1 MRNEKRSPEQ
11 IREYFELLRWNK
23 NGCAIDLSQEFIDSN
38 ELLLSI
44 KKALVLSEE
53 SIIFTKNLIIST
65 EGSIFSIIES
75 ISSTEQEISSVEESI
90 LLLRK
95 ARRAALGSKPTVE
108 ESVFSSKSSTI
119 YKFSIKEICK
129 QLLIEIYFGFKK
141 TLSNLFKY
149 LIKEPILAS
158 IIYMVILGIALFLNF
173 IFSGLFKII
182 LIVLLIVYI
191 GQKINYI
198 YEQQNQKW
206 QKHCADIE
214 VARKQ
219 KLKQE
224 LDSLRKAEQQEFEAS
239 LQVLEVRQNELIVR
253 QQELKELKQQIEAR
267 LRAEQQELAEF
278 EQVRQLKLE
287 EYQQKLNE
295 LKINE
300 SSKKE
305 LMLKTLEEK
314 VQRWLTN
321 DIERLTNKAMKKL
334 KITPPSVTGELNAL
348 QNEPI
353 RVLIGIPE
361 KTSESVIIESDSDL
375 NLEVIENPQIY
386 IDPKDF
392 ESEPSREGNNRQYG
406 VYEFLIIFLCGN
418 FLAYYKCY
426 YNFIRGKTVDEEF
439 CEYLY
444 DSIVSLK
451 IQEKSSLRLKDER
464 QKNVYR
470 KRLLITTKDGKI
482 VCFRVAKYRIERTH
496 SLRLSQ
502 IDQAAVAIRAMLR
515 QRRID
520 FIRTEN
526 LMDG

>member
-44 KKALVLSEE
+44 QKALVANEE

-65 EGSIFSIIES
+65 KSSIFSVIES
-75 ISSTEQEISSVEESI
+75 ISSTEQEIFSVEKSI

-95 ARRAALGSKPTVE
+95 ARQAALGSKPTFE
-108 ESVFSSKSSTI
+108 EPIFSKKSSTI
-119 YKFSIKEICK
+119 HKLSIKHICR
-129 QLLIEIYFGFKK
+129 QLLIEIYLEFKK
-141 TLSNLFKY
+141 TLSSIFRY
-149 LIKEPILAS
+149 LRIRPIMAS
-158 IIYMVILGIALFLNF
+158 IIYTVILGIALFLNF
-173 IFSGLFKII
+173 IFSVLFKIT
-182 LIVLLIVYI
+182 LVVLLIVYVM
-191 GQKINYI
+191 QKVNYI
-198 YEQQNQKW
+198 YEQHKQKW
-206 QKHCADIE
+206 QEHYADVEIT
-214 VARKQ
+214 RKQ
-219 KLKQE
+219 RLKQE
-224 LDSLRKAEQQEFEAS
+224 LESLRKAEQQEFEAS
-239 LQVLEVRQNELIVR
+239 LQILEVRQNELIVR
-253 QQELKELKQQIEAR
+253 QQELRELKKQIEAR
-267 LRAEQQELAEF
+267 LRAEQQELDEF
-278 EQVRQLKLE
+278 ERVRQLKLE

-295 LKINE
+295 LKTQE
-300 SSKKE
+300 KSKKE
-305 LMLKTLEEK
+305 LTLKNLEQK
-314 VQRWLTN
+314 VQRWLAN

-334 KITPPSVTGELNAL
+334 KILPPSITGELNAL

-361 KTSESVIIESDSDL
+361 KTFESAIVESDSDL
-375 NLEVIENPQIY
+375 NLEVIENPEIY

-406 VYEFLIIFLCGN
+406 VYEFLIIFVCGN

-426 YNFIRGKTVDEEF
+426 YNFIRGKTVDEEI

-444 DSIVSLK
+444 DCIVSIK

-482 VCFRVAKYRIERTH
+482 VCFRIAQYRRDRTH

-502 IDQAAVAIRAMLR
+502 IDEAAVAIRDMLR